1 MEKSFPFNAVAIDGV
16 PDRVY
21 TAEDFAA
28 ERAAYV
34 SNGVTSADSL
44 TVTPSSLGGMAV
56 DVAAGTAVID
66 GYTYRNTAA
75 LSLSLAEADA
85 ALPRIDRVVLRLDLT
100 AREMRCAILT
110 GTAAEMP
117 TAPICTYTDTVR
129 EIPLAAVFIP
139 AGETFIE
146 GTYLTDLRPRADYIL
161 NRLEVEEMLAR
172 YETALCDYF
181 DGADAAQLVKAANV
195 FRTDAGADTLLCGD
209 GQYRFFLDAFPGMK
223 ELCRITESG
232 TFDPAA
238 YPTADGLY
246 TVVLIGAGGSGA
258 ASAGGTG
265 GSAGGM
271 AVLAHLPLPMKPVAV
286 TVGVGGEKRKKTT
299 YSSFAGMRGG
309 STSFDGFSVPGG
321 EGGLESVSQEATP
334 AVVGIFTAEVGT
346 TEKGAD
352 SYFGEGGI
360 SGTKK
365 SGTIPGTDGVAGGI
379 GAGGGRA
386 VETDTYSGSGGS
398 GAVIIYGVPRGS
410 LEEIS

>member
-56 DVAAGTAVID
+56 EVAAGTAVID
-66 GYTYRNTAA
+66 GYTYRNTAV
-75 LSLSLAEADA
+75 LSLSLTEADA

-110 GTAAEMP
+110 GTASEMP

-172 YETALCDYF
+172 YETALSDYF
-181 DGADAAQLVKAANV
+181 DGTDAAQLVKAANV
-195 FRTDAGADTLLCGD
+195 FRTDAGSDALLCGD

-232 TFDPAA
+232 TFDPSA

-258 ASAGGTG
+258 AGGGTG

-271 AVLAHLPLPMKPVAV
+271 AVLAHLPLPQKPVSV
-286 TVGVGGEKRKKTT
+286 TIGAGGISRKKYLTLNM
-299 YSSFAGMRGG
+299 AGEDGG
-309 STSFDGFSVPGG
+309 ATSFGGFTVPGG
-321 EGGLESVSQEATP
+321 EGGLESVSYEATP

-346 TEKGAD
+346 AEKGAD
-352 SYFGEGGI
+352 SYFGEGGV
-360 SGTKK
+360 GGKKK
-365 SGTIPGTDGVAGGI
+365 SGTVPGTDGVAGGI

-386 VETDTYSGSGGS
+386 VETDTYSGAGGS
-398 GAVIIYGVPRGS
+398 GAVIIYGVPAGS

>member
-1 MEKSFPFNAVAIDGV
+1 MDGLFTNMDNAEKRLQKAVLCVNDMSQVKKDSGQSMNAAAILN
-16 PDRVY
+16 
-21 TAEDFAA
+21 
-28 ERAAYV
+28 AAY
-34 SNGVTSADSL
+34 
-44 TVTPSSLGGMAV
+44 
-56 DVAAGTAVID
+56 
-66 GYTYRNTAA
+66 
-75 LSLSLAEADA
+75 
-85 ALPRIDRVVLRLDLT
+85 
-100 AREMRCAILT
+100 
-110 GTAAEMP
+110 
-117 TAPICTYTDTVR
+117 
-129 EIPLAAVFIP
+129 
-139 AGETFIE
+139 
-146 GTYLTDLRPRADYIL
+146 
-161 NRLEVEEMLAR
+161 EVEKA
-172 YETALCDYF
+172 F
-181 DGADAAQLVKAANV
+181 DGRDGLEKA
-195 FRTDAGADTLLCGD
+195 
-209 GQYRFFLDAFPGMK
+209 
-223 ELCRITESG
+223 ESG
-232 TFDPAA
+232 TFDPSA

-258 ASAGGTG
+258 AAEAGTG

-365 SGTIPGTDGVAGGI
+365 SGTVPGTDGVAGGI

-386 VETDTYSGSGGS
+386 VETDTYSGAGGS